1 MKATKNVVPLSRDIY
16 NKIIC
21 LFQKEEFV
29 DIQKNCE
36 QNEVLTDYVYSELK
50 DFFINNEQNE
60 YCSNAN
66 KKISFKFKLFKLL
79 QKIFGIYEDGLYL
92 YMDKDNGELYL
103 ANKFNMINGEFM
115 ENGFAIT
122 NLFNRI
128 AYDIDKNILD
138 DEFELNVFLEGDI
151 LNQNS
156 NEKSVELDFE
166 PLNKFINN
174 YIKDIFSNKMVDFAV
189 EPTSF
194 FEKMFLDNKLPVGLD
209 MMRDHYPS
217 LSLNILKNE
226 EVRSLLGFDITIK
239 NIKSSIENYKG
250 DRSDSIVEYIKE
262 LYIFMLNDIKQ
273 KGFLTKDQ
281 LELFNLSSDLH
292 SIIEELIHTDDK
304 LSSLID
310 EFHYLFWNN
319 VLLKYELESDKIF
332 GYSHERFFRKSLGSI
347 IGFSEAPLVITDKL
361 ILKCLKDEENLN
373 DLIGFLYRVRYMCV
387 KSEGYSLEEKK
398 YILVPSCYNDKAYEK
413 FLCEILENNKKES
426 LIETISS
433 NIIIKYA
440 DIEYIQTDDCK
451 NKRIEKEYI
460 PNITQGN
467 FTYFE
472 KLINE
477 FKFETNIPAEIL
489 EKFK

>member
-1 MKATKNVVPLSRDIY
+1 MKTTKNVVPLSWDIY

-21 LFQKEEFV
+21 IFQKEEFIN
-29 DIQKNCE
+29 IQDYCK
-36 QNEVLTDYVYSELK
+36 QNEVLNDYVYSELK
-50 DFFINNEQNE
+50 EFIINDER
-60 YCSNAN
+60 N
-66 KKISFKFKLFKLL
+66 KSLLNVERKISFKFKLFKLL
-79 QKIFGIYEDGLYL
+79 QKIFNTYENGLYL

-103 ANKFNMINGEFM
+103 ANKFNMINGEFI

-128 AYDIDKNILD
+128 AYDIDENILD
-138 DEFELNVFLEGDI
+138 DEIELNVFLEGDI
-151 LNQNS
+151 LNENS
-156 NEKSVELDFE
+156 TENSVELDFD

-189 EPTSF
+189 EPTLF

-209 MMRDHYPS
+209 IMRDHYPS

-226 EVRSLLGFDITIK
+226 EVRSLLGFKITLK
-239 NIKSSIENYKG
+239 NIKSSIENYKV
-250 DRSDSIVEYIKE
+250 DRKDSIVEYIKE
-262 LYIFMLNDIKQ
+262 LYLFMLDDIKQ
-273 KGFLTKDQ
+273 KGCLTKDN
-281 LELFNLSSDLH
+281 LELFELSSDLH
-292 SIIEELIHTDDK
+292 SIIEDLIHTDDK
-304 LSSLID
+304 LSSLVE

-319 VLLKYELESDKIF
+319 VLLKYELESDEIF
-332 GYSHERFFRKSLGSI
+332 GYSHERFFRESLGAI
-347 IGFSEAPLVITDKL
+347 IGFSEAPLIITDKL

-373 DLIGFLYRVRYMCV
+373 DLIGFLYRVRNMCV
-387 KSEGYSLEEKK
+387 RSEGYSLEEKK
-398 YILVPSCYNDKAYEK
+398 NILVPSYYNDGQYEK

-440 DIEYIQTDDCK
+440 DIKYTQTDDYK
-451 NKRIEKEYI
+451 KKRIEKEYI
-460 PNITQGN
+460 PNITQRN

-477 FKFETNIPAEIL
+477 FKIETNIPVEIL